1 MSCAHEPGRCVHR
14 CNHDQALDATS
25 LCSRCRYV
33 AYCGPGHQRADWSEH
48 RPVCDAIAAD
58 NALPE
63 SALQSPACHGC
74 GAALLNTEAHRC
86 AGCRSISYCS
96 AECARAKWTEHRA
109 VCKHVGAAKFARAVE
124 SATAGSLDAVFNTG
138 LFHEH
143 GTGTDVSPSDALACF
158 RRAADGGHALAQ
170 NKLGYVYEHG
180 SLGVAADASAAAAWY
195 RKAANGGC
203 SEGMYNFAVARQ
215 RGAGVQC
222 DAADALRWFR
232 RAAEAGVANA
242 QFNVAVS
249 LLSGGAGAEGSTDA
263 AAEAVEWLT
272 RAAQAGHV
280 KAACNL
286 GVCFQRGLGVACDV
300 ERALVWLKQAASAGH
315 ARATLNV
322 GIALSERAASPE
334 ERCEAARWL
343 ERALASDD
351 ADVAATARD
360 VLATRRE

>member
-1 MSCAHEPGRCVHR
+1 
-14 CNHDQALDATS
+14 
-25 LCSRCRYV
+25 
-33 AYCGPGHQRADWSEH
+33 
-48 RPVCDAIAAD
+48 
-58 NALPE
+58 
-63 SALQSPACHGC
+63 
-74 GAALLNTEAHRC
+74 
-86 AGCRSISYCS
+86 
-96 AECARAKWTEHRA
+96 
-109 VCKHVGAAKFARAVE
+109 VGAAKFARAVE

-180 SLGVAADASAAAAWY
+180 SLGVAADAAAAAAWY
-195 RKAANGGC
+195 RRAADGGC

-272 RAAQAGHV
+272 RD
-280 KAACNL
+280 KDL
-286 GVCFQRGLGVACDV
+286 VARTLLSEIVDRTRMV
-300 ERALVWLKQAASAGH
+300 NASAAHAKALEEDFKAKATKFDQDLKSQTKRADDAESALESARLGDRAAGVTSRSPAA
-315 ARATLNV
+315 ARAARP
-322 GIALSERAASPE
+322 ALHATANARIPRAMRAAFP
-334 ERCEAARWL
+334 
-343 ERALASDD
+343 ASD
-351 ADVAATARD
+351 
-360 VLATRRE
+360 